1 MENLM
6 KVSEGLADAFG
17 VERMIEII
25 CQLSNEQVLKL
36 MTAYE

>member
-1 MENLM
+1 M

-25 CQLSNEQVLKL
+25 CQLSDEQVKKI
-36 MTAYE
+36 ANNYE